1 MRNKLCDFENKVTEG
16 ILNCTQKSSLGDLN
30 NLKRIA
36 AGVSGGADS
45 VSLLVSLC
53 NIFSPLGVILHVITV
68 NHNIRPKNETDGDAN
83 FVVDLCSNLKS
94 DGKLIDCTVKEISRG
109 FVEKTAYERKS
120 GIEEAA
126 RFLRYE
132 AFFEFCDR
140 NDIQVLFLAHN
151 KNDNLETILMR
162 FLQGGS
168 AVSLC
173 GIPAVRSLSP
183 KTEIFRPLLQIER
196 SQIEQY
202 LKEFGICWRNDS
214 TNQETKYLR
223 NKIRLE
229 LMPFL
234 NQEFPFWQNAVLS
247 GIEKNQNDAETLE
260 KLCDCVKIKFLKDK
274 MLCSKVSCGEVS
286 KNVGFQHCDVTGD
299 NILGDD
305 ENESFC
311 SKCIS
316 DSYDCAEI
324 CLLDLLKADDS
335 IKIRILTKA
344 MNGLGEN
351 SRIPQAFL
359 KDLIN
364 EITKAHEKNIKITKN
379 FGTIT
384 FFIEKNTIFLKKS
397 FKKHTDLSFFD
408 IIEESGFFSFPFGV
422 LNVVKNSHNIVSIFI
437 NDCFC
442 CEEISLPF
450 IVRSVYSGDSVLS
463 ADGTQKKLTDIF
475 SAWHVNEED
484 KKLIPIIQSVNDE
497 QRILCILGSFLG
509 YKNWIVK
516 QDLL

>member
-1 MRNKLCDFENKVTEG
+1 MCDFENKVTEG

-68 NHNIRPKNETDGDAN
+68 NHNIRPENETDGDAN

-109 FVEKTAYERKS
+109 FVEKTACERKS

-196 SQIEQY
+196 FQIEQY

-223 NKIRLE
+223 NKIRLK
-229 LMPFL
+229 LIPFL

-286 KNVGFQHCDVTGD
+286 KNVGFHSDVLCD
-299 NILGDD
+299 NYL
-305 ENESFC
+305 NEDKNGNYESNC
-311 SKCIS
+311 SS
-316 DSYDCAEI
+316 EVYDSAEI
-324 CLLDLLKADDS
+324 CLSDFLCADDS
-335 IKIRILTKA
+335 VKVRVLTKT
-344 MNGLGEN
+344 MNALGEN
-351 SRIPQAFL
+351 SRIPYVFL
-359 KDLIN
+359 IDLIN
-364 EITKAHEKNIKITKN
+364 EIKKSYEKNVN
-379 FGTIT
+379 FSKKFGKIT
-384 FFIEKNTIFLKKS
+384 FFVKKNTIFLKKS
-397 FKKHTDLSFFD
+397 FKKHTDLNFFD

-422 LNVVKNSHNIVSIFI
+422 LNVVKNSHNIVSIYI

-484 KKLIPIIQSVNDE
+484 KKLIPIIQSVQGE
-497 QRILCILGSFLG
+497 QKILCVLGNFLG

-516 QDLL
+516 QDLV

>member
-1 MRNKLCDFENKVTEG
+1 MCDFENKVTEG

-68 NHNIRPKNETDGDAN
+68 NHNIRPKNETCGDAD
-83 FVVDLCSNLKS
+83 FVVSLCSKLQEE
-94 DGKLIDCTVKEISRG
+94 GKLVECSVKEISRG
-109 FVEKTAYERKS
+109 NVEQLAGERKS
-120 GIEEAA
+120 GIEDAA
-126 RFLRYE
+126 RFLRYKI
-132 AFFEFCDR
+132 FSEFCNQ

-151 KNDNLETILMR
+151 KNDNLETVLMR

-196 SQIEQY
+196 SLIEQY
-202 LKEFGICWRNDS
+202 LQECGICWRNDS

-223 NKIRLE
+223 NKIRLK
-229 LMPFL
+229 LIPFL
-234 NQEFPFWQNAVLS
+234 NQEFPFWQNAVL
-247 GIEKNQNDAETLE
+247 GGMGKNRNDAKTLA
-260 KLCDCVKIKFLKDK
+260 KISDCVKIKF
-274 MLCSKVSCGEVS
+274 SCGTSGTEDFS
-286 KNVGFQHCDVTGD
+286 TSFQHCDVTGD

-311 SKCIS
+311 SKSIS

-324 CLLDLLKADDS
+324 CLLDLLKTDDS
-335 IKIRILTKA
+335 IKMRILTKA

-364 EITKAHEKNIKITKN
+364 EITKAHEKNNKITKN
-379 FGTIT
+379 FGAIT

-422 LNVVKNSHNIVSIFI
+422 LNVVKNSHNIVSIYI

-442 CEEISLPF
+442 CEGISLPF
-450 IVRSVYSGDSVLS
+450 IIRSFHLGDSVMS
-463 ADGTQKKLTDIF
+463 ADNSEKKLSDVF
-475 SAWHVNEED
+475 SSWHVNEED

>member
-68 NHNIRPKNETDGDAN
+68 NHNIRPENETCGDAD
-83 FVVDLCSNLKS
+83 FVVSLCSKLQEE
-94 DGKLIDCTVKEISRG
+94 GKLVECSVKEISRG
-109 FVEKTAYERKS
+109 NVEQLAGERKS
-120 GIEEAA
+120 GIEDAA
-126 RFLRYE
+126 RFLRYKI
-132 AFFEFCDR
+132 FSEFCNQ

-196 SQIEQY
+196 SLIEQY
-202 LKEFGICWRNDS
+202 LQECGICWRNDS

-223 NKIRLE
+223 NKIRLK

-234 NQEFPFWQNAVLS
+234 NQEFPFWQNAVL
-247 GIEKNQNDAETLE
+247 GGMEKNRNDAKTLA
-260 KLCDCVKIKFLKDK
+260 KICDCVKIKF
-274 MLCSKVSCGEVS
+274 SCGTSGTEDFS
-286 KNVGFQHCDVTGD
+286 TSFQHCDVTGD
-299 NILGDD
+299 NILDDD
-305 ENESFC
+305 ENESSC
-311 SKCIS
+311 SKSIS

-335 IKIRILTKA
+335 IKMRILTKA

-351 SRIPQAFL
+351 SRIPHAFL

-379 FGTIT
+379 FGAIT

-397 FKKHTDLSFFD
+397 FKKHTDLIFFD
-408 IIEESGFFSFPFGV
+408 IIEESGFFSFPFGI
-422 LNVVKNSHNIVSIFI
+422 LNVVKNSQNVVSIFI

-450 IVRSVYSGDSVLS
+450 IIRSVYSGDSVLS

-484 KKLIPIIQSVNDE
+484 KNLIPIIQSVHGE
-497 QRILCILGSFLG
+497 QKILCVLGKFLG

-516 QDLL
+516 QDLV

>member
-16 ILNCTQKSSLGDLN
+16 ILNCTQNSSLGDLN

-68 NHNIRPKNETDGDAN
+68 NHNIRPENETCGDAD
-83 FVVDLCSNLKS
+83 FVVSLCSKLQKE
-94 DGKLIDCTVKEISRG
+94 GKLVECSVKEISRG
-109 FVEKTAYERKS
+109 NVEQLAGERKS
-120 GIEEAA
+120 GIEDAA
-126 RFLRYE
+126 RFLRYKI
-132 AFFEFCDR
+132 FSEFCNQ

-151 KNDNLETILMR
+151 KNDNLETVLMR

-196 SQIEQY
+196 SFIEQY
-202 LKEFGICWRNDS
+202 LQECGICWRNDS

-223 NKIRLE
+223 NKIRLK

-260 KLCDCVKIKFLKDK
+260 KLCDCVKIKFSKDK

-286 KNVGFQHCDVTGD
+286 KNVGFHSDVLCD
-299 NILGDD
+299 NYL
-305 ENESFC
+305 NEDKNGNYESNC
-311 SKCIS
+311 SS
-316 DSYDCAEI
+316 EVYDSAEI
-324 CLLDLLKADDS
+324 CLSDFLCADDS
-335 IKIRILTKA
+335 VKVRVLTKA
-344 MNGLGEN
+344 MNALGEN
-351 SRIPQAFL
+351 SRIPYVFL
-359 KDLIN
+359 IDLIN
-364 EITKAHEKNIKITKN
+364 EIKKSYEKNVN
-379 FGTIT
+379 FSKKFGKIT
-384 FFIEKNTIFLKKS
+384 FFVKKNAVFLKKS
-397 FKKHTDLSFFD
+397 FKKHTDLIFFD
-408 IIEESGFFSFPFGV
+408 IIEDCGIFSFPFGI
-422 LNVVKNSHNIVSIFI
+422 LNVVKNSQNVVSIFI

-484 KKLIPIIQSVNDE
+484 KNLIPIIQSVHGE
-497 QRILCILGSFLG
+497 QKILCVLGNFLG

-516 QDLL
+516 QDLV